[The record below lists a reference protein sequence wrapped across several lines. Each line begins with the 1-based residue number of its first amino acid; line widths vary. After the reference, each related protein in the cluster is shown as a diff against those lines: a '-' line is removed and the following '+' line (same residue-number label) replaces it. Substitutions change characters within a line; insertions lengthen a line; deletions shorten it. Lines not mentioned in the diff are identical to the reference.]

1 MPLTQAKN
9 LPHTQGDRWTMLA
22 FRLGIVAL
30 LVIGCA
36 GCGTEEA
43 PAQAALKCAIPAGQ
57 KPDSAAELSC
67 PADFAALA
75 WRPPGASIP
84 GARSTKTIVDTA
96 DANQLYFLNAEKFPL
111 HYPFAVKYLSGKGK
125 PLVKDQGSFA
135 KEYFSPTRR
144 FLLGAVTAYD
154 RPGQAQPTIWTWEIA
169 PYDTMSKDQIVQAY
183 DAVAAKTWFGK
194 ELYLHLNTQ
203 ALTTLAVQLPK
214 RIKVITT
221 TALFAGSTFQA
232 LNPGT
237 AVGQLR
243 FYKVEDL
250 DAKKTWVTPRD
261 VAVLDRVPN
270 DISVVA
276 GLVTAQLQTPL
287 SHVNVLSQNRGT
299 PNMAL
304 VGADTNSKL
313 RALEN
318 RWVKLEVTGFDWKI
332 AEVTKAEAD
341 AWWQAHKP
349 AVVAVPKLDLSV
361 QAPRDCTQITSA
373 DVAAFGGKASNYGQL
388 AHIPD
393 LPVPKAFA
401 VPVYFYHQ
409 FALQHGIPG
418 KVAALLAD
426 SKFTDDPLVREKKLQ
441 ELADFVEQAPL
452 DPAFEALLAAKI
464 AQDLPNQRVRLRS
477 STNAEDLD
485 GFTGA
490 GLYTSETFD
499 PANPSKG
506 LTKAVRKVW
515 ASLWNLRAFEE
526 RTWRGIDHSAVAMA
540 LLVHRGFPTEDANG
554 VALTNNLFDPLQPA
568 FYVNVQKGDVS
579 VVQPPA
585 DVTTDQ
591 FLHYFAYP
599 GQPVVWLG
607 HSSLVPEGQQV
618 LSPAQIAELGIAL
631 DRLHQAFAP
640 IFAKTGQFFAM
651 DVEFKFNTDPGEPS
665 KLWIK
670 QARPHQGWAT
680 TGGQ

>member
-1 MPLTQAKN
+1 MRLFS
-9 LPHTQGDRWTMLA
+9 LA
-22 FRLGIVAL
+22 VLVVVAL
-30 LVIGCA
+30 A
-36 GCGTEEA
+36 AAACGSEEPA
-43 PAQAALKCAIPAGQ
+43 PKAELKCAIPAGEH
-57 KPDSAAELSC
+57 PDSAAELGC

-75 WRPPGASIP
+75 WRPPDASIP
-84 GARSTKTIVDTA
+84 GARSTKTILDTA
-96 DANQLYFLNAEKFPL
+96 DADRLYFLNAEKYPL
-111 HYPFAVKYLSGKGK
+111 HYPFALKFLSGKGK

-144 FLLGAVTAYD
+144 FLLGAVTAYE
-154 RPGQAQPTIWTWEIA
+154 RPNQPQPTIWTWEIA
-169 PYDTMSKDQIVQAY
+169 PYDTMSKDQIVQAF
-183 DAVAAKTWFGK
+183 DAVAAKAWFGQN
-194 ELYLHLNTQ
+194 LYLHLNSEAHT
-203 ALTTLAVQLPK
+203 ALATQLPK
-214 RIKVITT
+214 RIRVIS
-221 TALFAGSTFQA
+221 TAQLFAGSTFQA

-243 FYKVEDL
+243 FYKVADL

-304 VGADTNSKL
+304 VGADSDAKL

-318 RWVKLEVTGFDWKI
+318 RWVKLEISAFDWKI

-341 AWWQAHKP
+341 AWWQTHKP

-361 QAPRDCTQITSA
+361 QAPRDCSEITAA
-373 DVAAFGGKASNYGQL
+373 DVAAFGGKAANYGQL
-388 AHIPD
+388 CHIAE

-409 FALQHGIPG
+409 FAAQHGLPG
-418 KVAALLAD
+418 KLAALQAD
-426 SKFTDDPLVREKKLQ
+426 PNFTDDPLVREQKLQ
-441 ELADFVEQAPL
+441 ELANFVELAPL

-464 AQDLPNQRVRLRS
+464 AKDLPNQRVRIRS

-499 PANPSKG
+499 PADPKKS
-506 LTKAVRKVW
+506 LPKAVRKVW

-526 RTWRGIDHSAVAMA
+526 RTWRGIDHGAVAMA
-540 LLVHRGFPTEDANG
+540 LLVHRGFPTEDSNG
-554 VALTNNLFDPLQPA
+554 VALTNNLFDPMQPA

-579 VVQPPA
+579 VVRPPA
-585 DVTTDQ
+585 GVTTDQ
-591 FLHYFAYP
+591 YLHFFAYP

-607 HSSLVPEGQQV
+607 HSSLVPAGQQV
-618 LSPAQIAELGIAL
+618 MAPGQFAELGAAL
-631 DRLHQAFAP
+631 DRIHQGFAS
-640 IFAKTGQFFAM
+640 IYSKSGQFYAM
-651 DVEFKFNTDPGEPS
+651 DVEFKFNTDPGEAP

-670 QARPHQGWAT
+670 QARPHPGWAAS
-680 TGGQ
+680 GGL

>member
-1 MPLTQAKN
+1 MRWF
-9 LPHTQGDRWTMLA
+9 LP
-22 FRLGIVAL
+22 VVL
-30 LVIGCA
+30 LVA
-36 GCGTEEA
+36 GVAAAACGSEEPA
-43 PAQAALKCAIPAGQ
+43 PPTALKCAIPAGEH
-57 KPDSAAELSC
+57 PDSAAKLSC

-75 WRPPGASIP
+75 WRPPDASIP
-84 GARSTKTIVDTA
+84 GARSTKTILDTA
-96 DANQLYFLNAEKFPL
+96 DANRLYFLNAEKYPL
-111 HYPFAVKYLSGKGK
+111 HYPFAVKFLSGKGK

-144 FLLGAVTAYD
+144 FLLGAVTAYE
-154 RPGQAQPTIWTWEIA
+154 RPGQTPPTIWTWEIA
-169 PYDTMSKDQIVQAY
+169 PYDTMGKDQIVQAF
-183 DAVAAKTWFGK
+183 DAVVANAWFGK
-194 ELYLHLNTQ
+194 ELHLHLNSE
-203 ALTTLAVQLPK
+203 ALTSLATQLPK

-221 TALFAGSTFQA
+221 TELFAGSTFQP

-243 FYKVEDL
+243 FYNVADL

-276 GLVTAQLQTPL
+276 GLITAQLQTPL

-304 VGADTNSKL
+304 VGASTDAKL

-318 RWVKLEVTGFDWKI
+318 RWVKLEISGFDWKI

-341 AWWQAHKP
+341 AWWQTHKP
-349 AVVAVPKLDLSV
+349 AAVTVPKLDLSV
-361 QAPRDCTQITSA
+361 QAPRDCSDITAA
-373 DVAAFGGKASNYGQL
+373 DVSAFGGKASNYGQL
-388 AHIPD
+388 CHIAD

-409 FALQHGIPG
+409 FAAQHGLPA

-426 SKFTDDPLVREKKLQ
+426 PSFTDDPLVREKKLQ
-441 ELADFVEQAPL
+441 ELATFVEQAPL

-464 AQDLPNQRVRLRS
+464 AQDLPSQRVRIRS

-499 PANPSKG
+499 PADAKKS
-506 LTKAVRKVW
+506 LAKAVRKVW

-526 RTWRGIDHSAVAMA
+526 RTWRGIDHGAVAMA
-540 LLVHRGFPTEDANG
+540 LLVHRGFPTEDSNG

-579 VVQPPA
+579 VVRPPA
-585 DVTTDQ
+585 GVTTDQ
-591 FLHYFAYP
+591 FLQYFAYP

-607 HSSLVPEGQQV
+607 HSSLVPVGQQV
-618 LSPAQIAELGIAL
+618 MTAAQFGELGAAL
-631 DRLHQAFAP
+631 DRIHQGFAP
-640 IFAKTGQFFAM
+640 IYAKTGQFYAM
-651 DVEFKFNTDPGEPS
+651 DVEFKFNTDPGQAA

-670 QARPHQGWAT
+670 QARPHQGWAAS
-680 TGGQ
+680 GGL